1 MYALVLN
8 SFKTTP
14 AVRRIL
20 PCAFYHPGKNPLMS
34 PQQQQQQQPQQPG
47 SPQVHSTSKV
57 DDFYINSTYPDDSET
72 PPTMTQKRTSIH
84 ATSQWQET
92 RSTQSEADVK
102 ADRGEAKS
110 LDDIVEAEQEP
121 RLDEM

>member
-14 AVRRIL
+14 AVRRII
-20 PCAFYHPGKNPLMS
+20 PCAFYHPRNNHLMS
-34 PQQQQQQQPQQPG
+34 PQQQQQQPS

-57 DDFYINSTYPDDSET
+57 DDFYINSSYPDDSET

-84 ATSQWQET
+84 ATSKWQEAS
-92 RSTQSEADVK
+92 STQSEADVK
-102 ADRGEAKS
+102 ADRGEAAS
-110 LDDIVEAEQEP
+110 MDDIFQPEADLEP
-121 RLDEM
+121 KIDEM

>member
-1 MYALVLN
+1 
-8 SFKTTP
+8 
-14 AVRRIL
+14 
-20 PCAFYHPGKNPLMS
+20 MS
-34 PQQQQQQQPQQPG
+34 PQQQQQQQPE

-92 RSTQSEADVK
+92 RSTQSEADVC
-102 ADRGEAKS
+102 RSFLSWPLYWLWSGGW
-110 LDDIVEAEQEP
+110 L
-121 RLDEM
+121 